1 MNSVHCSHSA
11 GQFRDAALKKGC
23 WDCLGRT
30 SDWTQLGPL
39 CKLLRFWQAIQE
51 IHWLMP
57 LYVTSL
63 FIKPSTHLLECL
75 PLLWS
80 LLTLPIWYPISSFTQ
95 QAPKASNQ
103 HLHTYLF
110 FLLYLTRV
118 HSNRHS
124 VGASISEQKSV
135 YYYRVFGVLLRRLF
149 SVPAAW
155 VLFLIYTLF
164 LTRVAHH
171 IIQ

>member
-1 MNSVHCSHSA
+1 MQPWEE
-11 GQFRDAALKKGC
+11 GDAETV
-23 WDCLGRT
+23 WVGR

-80 LLTLPIWYPISSFTQ
+80 LLTLPIWYPISNFTQ

-118 HSNRHS
+118 PGNRHS

-135 YYYRVFGVLLRRLF
+135 YYYRCFWCVIERLF
-149 SVPAAW
+149 SVQLECCFW
-155 VLFLIYTLF
+155 SMQYFWQGSIT
-164 LTRVAHH
+164 
-171 IIQ
+171 